1 MNPSRGMVAREESW
15 DHGQFKARSSPE
27 KPHAQAKL
35 LSPTEKC
42 KICHEQAAKHV
53 HYGAMT
59 CFSCRAFFRRSIQN
73 KTAATYVCRRNK
85 ECEINLKTRKNC
97 QFCRYQKCIAVGMKP
112 TWVLTEEERTRRFR
126 KVREKQ
132 TVDNANS
139 SSTVDEGYDMDENNL
154 EMQSFKPPPAI
165 FGNNAAYNGFDEVV
179 EGVVGCSSS
188 SSRGG
193 GGASLADV
201 MSEDYVEVKQDPD
214 LNNVYIKHEIEGERS
229 VRGPIITSTKKEVP
243 ESIEGPQGFGEM
255 DSIVNSVSSSPQDT
269 FYSSS
274 SKTSQP
280 SSQCIIQ
287 FVSPPVQT
295 CINEEFVETSLD
307 DEEHY
312 SSSDDEAMMGGIP
325 IQPIIV
331 LTFEEELF
339 LKNLIDTHNE
349 RYKSVNFG
357 EELIKEMIMCSMF
370 SIPVSTTAAINGYRI
385 CVERVTRIANSMELF
400 TSLYFDDR
408 AALLKENADLLV
420 SLRGAIFFDSK
431 KNGVDQVLLSMG
443 EGDLETIRTMF
454 SQLLKE
460 DNMKHIDY
468 KTFNSVQAVG
478 QNPTE
483 DRYNALQE
491 KVAKSLSDEP
501 ISILLTMIMLF
512 SRDFCTLSN
521 AQQIQKAQ
529 DTYIRMLERYIASQN
544 PPSVACIK
552 FANCMDVV
560 TSLREMADIK
570 KIRTVSINVRI

>member
-1 MNPSRGMVAREESW
+1 MNNPSRGMVAQEETW
-15 DHGQFKARSSPE
+15 EHGRFKSNSPE
-27 KPHAQAKL
+27 KPHAQSKL

-42 KICHEQAAKHV
+42 KICNEQAAKHV

-97 QFCRYQKCIAVGMKP
+97 QFCRYQKCIEVGMKP

-126 KVREKQ
+126 KVREKH
-132 TVDNANS
+132 TVDNPNS
-139 SSTVDEGYDMDENNL
+139 SNIDGYEVDNNVL
-154 EMQSFKPPPAI
+154 EMQSFKPHTAT
-165 FGNNAAYNGFDEVV
+165 FGNESTYNEFEV
-179 EGVVGCSSS
+179 EGCSSMKTTS
-188 SSRGG
+188 NASR
-193 GGASLADV
+193 GASLANV
-201 MSEDYVEVKQDPD
+201 MNEDYVEVKQDPD
-214 LNNVYIKHEIEGERS
+214 LNNVYIKHEIEVERAARS
-229 VRGPIITSTKKEVP
+229 SISTKQEIPDSNGDHHSFV
-243 ESIEGPQGFGEM
+243 EIDSLVSAPQ
-255 DSIVNSVSSSPQDT
+255 NS

-274 SKTSQP
+274 SKSSQP
-280 SSQCIIQ
+280 SQCIVQ
-287 FVSPPVQT
+287 LLSPSQT
-295 CINEEFVETSLD
+295 CFNDEFVETTME
-307 DEEHY
+307 DEELY
-312 SSSDDEAMMGGIP
+312 SSSDDENMMSIYNEP
-325 IQPIIV
+325 LEI

-385 CVERVTRIANSMELF
+385 CVERVTRIANSIEPF
-400 TSLYFDDR
+400 TSLYFDDQ

-491 KVAKSLSDEP
+491 KVALSLNSEP
-501 ISILLTMIMLF
+501 VSILLTIIMLF

-521 AQQIQKAQ
+521 DHKIQKAQ
-529 DTYIRMLERYIASQN
+529 DIYIRMLQRYISSQY
-544 PPSVACIK
+544 PSKVACVK
-552 FANCMDVV
+552 FARCMEVV